1 MGRWHQGSQS
11 ITSVAKCFCWNK
23 SLFSNILLWYARRG
37 ARCGGTS
44 YTFNSTT
51 PGTEAR
57 GLLHTAVICIARP
70 CIKTTTTAA
79 MMGVGHGNH
88 HNHHNHHI
96 REYIVICMYI
106 CFYIHRYLWH
116 HRSQICI
123 SVHFI
128 YVYLVIQYI
137 RVCVIYVNAHLYIK
151 CMNQNMDLNPPRAI
165 FATRVTCAKH
175 SFSEPV
181 FLYLHNVT
189 VQPRVSVVRHMWS

>member
-137 RVCVIYVNAHLYIK
+137 RVCVWYMWMHIYISSVWIK
-151 CMNQNMDLNPPRAI
+151 TWIWIPQGL
-165 FATRVTCAKH
+165 FLLH
-175 SFSEPV
+175 ESPV
-181 FLYLHNVT
+181 
-189 VQPRVSVVRHMWS
+189 QSIVSLSLCFCIYTM